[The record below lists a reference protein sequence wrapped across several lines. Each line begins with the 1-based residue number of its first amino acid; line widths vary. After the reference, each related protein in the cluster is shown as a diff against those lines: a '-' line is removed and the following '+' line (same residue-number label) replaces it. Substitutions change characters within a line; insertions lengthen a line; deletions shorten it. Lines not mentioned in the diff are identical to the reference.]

1 MQSKSPALT
10 AIALASALGFVTL
23 DIGPAAAHG
32 SGGSGY
38 RGGHMMHDGHGTMG
52 HDYHMMGHGMTGHGM
67 TGHAKMGHA
76 KRGHRSGGMGLGIP
90 GPSRHGDYFLATSAA
105 EKNLS
110 AHDVTKI
117 LEALLA
123 WHGNDRLKV
132 GKVVEKDENTIIAEI
147 VTVDDSLVE
156 RPAVDRKT
164 GRRSRVK

>member
-1 MQSKSPALT
+1 MQSKSPALA
-10 AIALASALGFVTL
+10 AIALASALGVATL

-38 RGGHMMHDGHGTMG
+38 RGGHMMHGGYHMMDHGH
-52 HDYHMMGHGMTGHGM
+52 HMMGHGMTDHGMKGHGM
-67 TGHAKMGHA
+67 TGHA

-90 GPSRHGDYFLATSAA
+90 GPSQHA

-110 AHDVTKI
+110 ASDVTKI

-147 VTVDDSLVE
+147 VTVEDSLVE
-156 RPAVDRKT
+156 RLAVDRKT
-164 GRRSRVK
+164 GRRSRAK

>member
-1 MQSKSPALT
+1 MM
-10 AIALASALGFVTL
+10 
-23 DIGPAAAHG
+23 H
-32 SGGSGY
+32 
-38 RGGHMMHDGHGTMG
+38 GGHGMMG
-52 HDYHMMGHGMTGHGM
+52 HDYHMMGHGMMGHGMMGHGM
-67 TGHAKMGHA
+67 TGHGMTGHA

-90 GPSRHGDYFLATSAA
+90 GPSRHGDYFLAASTA

-156 RPAVDRKT
+156 RLAVNRKT